1 MSRSRNKNQSNCSRS
16 LCHAL
21 AVTSLSLISSSAFAV
36 DKQLSSRD
44 YTQLPRA
51 DYLHYVNQNDEG
63 GVAGIN
69 CTDCSNDDVN
79 MCQAGCV
86 ECNIDGVFCDCAE
99 EALPTGGPC
108 DSTSDCSQGLICC
121 TNCGTAGLC
130 VIPCGQACFDTTD
143 CDDGN
148 ACTSDICQNNL
159 TCTHEFIDCADDSPC
174 TIDFCDTVIGCQH
187 PLRDCDDMDNCT
199 LNGCDEITGDC
210 VFTQNCC
217 MTNDDCDD
225 NNSCP
230 NDTCDMGTGM
240 CVFNNP
246 PCSVCNDNSDCND
259 GSNCTQ
265 DLCTGGFCENPLTCV
280 PIDPACFSAACIND
294 MCDLVATNCDDGNPC
309 TEDSCMNGC
318 IHTPIV
324 GCGGPECVD
333 DIDCDDSNDC
343 SIDTCDMGTCVRT
356 PTDVGCDDGNPCT
369 TNDACVAG
377 ICVGTEPTNCDDG
390 DPCTVDTCEEAGG
403 VGCVNTPTDC
413 ECVTDDQCN
422 DGTECT
428 SEFCNNGTCSYID
441 YCAEQCGGGETCC
454 ADTTSPGCSDVT
466 CCESVCSYDG
476 FCCDSEWDAICVSEA
491 QSDPNCGCVGCGDST
506 NNCCTASPDASP
518 SCSDETC
525 CESVCLGDSFC
536 CETEWDGL
544 CAEAAEFDPNCNCG
558 FSDCGD
564 STNDCCSVNGTPSCS
579 DESCCECVCNIDP
592 FCCETAWDEFCVPI
606 AACNCADDCGTCG
619 LECCADTD
627 CDDGSACTHDYCDA
641 GICLYDPITGGT
653 AGGAIECDGNLC
665 TVDDSCNDGVCNP
678 GMETTSC
685 PSDPNPCMENACN
698 PLTGLCES
706 TPLDGVPCSDGNPC
720 TQDEMCVMGTC
731 TSPAVDCDD
740 GIDCTVDTC
749 DAMLGCLHTADNTT
763 CDDGLP
769 CTADVCCGGDD
780 SPGEC
785 LKSTGCINP
794 PVDGGPA
801 GMVECDGNLC
811 TLDDSCNDGV
821 CIPGTMMMG
830 CPADANPC
838 TDEVC
843 NPMTGLCEIVNDNTN
858 LCSDNS
864 ACTTMDAC
872 VNGVCIGSVPPNC
885 DDGFACTTDT
895 CSALAGC
902 MHTPNNAACDD
913 GDACTTDICDLAV
926 GCVNPCTDEID
937 PVPTG
942 GCPAAMITVECDQPV
957 PPFDPAFTD
966 NCDPMLQYEAIS
978 TIAPGNCPQEESI
991 SRSKTAIDSCGNS
1004 TTCSQVVSVVD
1015 TTPPVVTNCPEEV
1028 TYECSDPFPGFDPV
1042 FTDNCDT
1049 MLVPTGDCVVSPGKC
1064 LQESATSC
1072 IRGVAD
1078 DCGNPAIC
1086 ETVFYKVDTTPPV
1099 VTCQAVVVARCNS
1112 DGGVPVNEV
1121 WVPDGQAIDNCD
1133 ESVPVSDNRP
1143 TEGVYPVSC
1152 DGPGTFITFTAEDD
1166 CGNVGTCVTEVRVTG
1181 GMCCPTITDTDLK
1194 LLATDLDLRQDTDG
1208 PTTTKARFD
1217 VWNQN
1222 EVRFSGTERCITCWD
1237 ETLISNYLAPHLL
1250 LQNLQ
1255 TDKGK
1260 ARIQNEASTV
1270 CPESS
1275 DSALLGVAIREYQFL
1290 GDPNVSMRSAVTLV
1304 GMGEQEA
1311 RIQYDPPSDT
1321 EEAFGGDSGFTIS
1334 DIVDG
1339 NQQAADNP
1347 RSRSF
1352 NAGAIAGGGV
1362 SPNRASTTAKGSLII
1377 WPVIE
1382 VKWDAYGTLIQD
1394 TFITVLNDFPADV
1407 EVQFYQVNGDAPLD
1421 PVFDEDTDDLIE
1433 RAHPGWN
1440 NSDYKIRLTDDESAY
1455 WSVATGWPKG
1465 VSPLSVLDPG
1475 NPNGRPDP
1483 DPSNPGGRV
1492 IRGFLL
1498 AWAVNVDGEEIRWN
1512 HLKGHAVGVRYDQ
1525 GTTFDYSPWSFA
1537 VVSGVPQG
1545 AQSDGDAGS
1554 LRLDGSEYDYAPET
1568 LLFDFFAA
1576 GSQAMSHP
1584 DVRE

>member
-36 DKQLSSRD
+36 DKQGSSRD
-44 YTQLPRA
+44 YAQLTRA

-69 CTDCSNDDVN
+69 CDDCENDDVN

-86 ECNIDGVFCDCAE
+86 ECNIDGGFCGCVE
-99 EALPTGGPC
+99 EALPTTGPC
-108 DSTSDCSQGLICC
+108 DASTDCSPGLICC

-130 VIPCGQACFDTTD
+130 VVPCGQACFDTTD

-148 ACTSDICQNNL
+148 ACTVDICQNNL
-159 TCTHEFIDCADDSPC
+159 TCAYENIVCDDMSPC
-174 TIDFCDTVIGCQH
+174 TNDFCDNVIGCQF
-187 PLRDCDDMDNCT
+187 PLIPCDDMDDCT
-199 LNGCDEITGDC
+199 LDGCDEITGAC
-210 VFTQNCC
+210 VFTNNCC
-217 MTNDDCDD
+217 MSDDDCDD
-225 NNSCP
+225 NNGCP
-230 NDTCDMGTGM
+230 NDSCDLNTNT
-240 CVFNNP
+240 CVFNDP
-246 PCSVCNDNSDCND
+246 PCSGCIDAADCDDDSD
-259 GSNCTQ
+259 CTQ
-265 DLCTGGFCENPLTCV
+265 DLCVAGICTNELTCV
-280 PIDPACFSAACIND
+280 PINPACLVAACEND
-294 MCDLVATNCDDGNPC
+294 
-309 TEDSCMNGC
+309 
-318 IHTPIV
+318 
-324 GCGGPECVD
+324 
-333 DIDCDDSNDC
+333 
-343 SIDTCDMGTCVRT
+343 
-356 PTDVGCDDGNPCT
+356 
-369 TNDACVAG
+369 
-377 ICVGTEPTNCDDG
+377 ICVVNPRDCDDG
-390 DPCTVDTCEEAGG
+390 DPCTIDSCEEAGG
-403 VGCVNTPTDC
+403 VGCVNTLDPICAECTDNDDC
-413 ECVTDDQCN
+413 EDFNACTSDQCDN
-422 DGTECT
+422 GICINMDFCGPVCGLQGGNCCESTSGTTGCL
-428 SEFCNNGTCSYID
+428 
-441 YCAEQCGGGETCC
+441 
-454 ADTTSPGCSDVT
+454 DTT
-466 CCESVCSYDG
+466 CCESVCSA
-476 FCCDSEWDAICVSEA
+476 DSY
-491 QSDPNCGCVGCGDST
+491 
-506 NNCCTASPDASP
+506 
-518 SCSDETC
+518 
-525 CESVCLGDSFC
+525 C
-536 CETEWDGL
+536 CETEWDNI
-544 CAEAAEFDPNCNCG
+544 CAEAAFANPNCICASCG
-558 FSDCGD
+558 GSD
-564 STNDCCSVNGTPSCS
+564 NDCCSSNDSPYCNE
-579 DESCCECVCNIDP
+579 ESCCSCVCDLDSY
-592 FCCETAWDEFCVPI
+592 CCETEWDEFC
-606 AACNCADDCGTCG
+606 AEEATCECADACNNQCDASI
-619 LECCADTD
+619 LECCEDSD
-627 CDDGSACTHDYCDA
+627 CDDGLACTMDTCTFSPGNNLHTCVN
-641 GICLYDPITGGT
+641 DPITGGT
-653 AGGAIECDGNLC
+653 AGGGIECDGDLC
-665 TVDDSCNDGVCNP
+665 TIDDSCNDGVCNP
-678 GMETTSC
+678 GMETMSC
-685 PSDPNPCMENACN
+685 PSDPNPCMESACN
-698 PLTGLCES
+698 PLTGMCES

-720 TQDEMCVMGTC
+720 TEDEMCVMGSC

-749 DAMLGCLHTADNTT
+749 DAMLGCLHTADNTV

-794 PVDGGPA
+794 PADGGPA
-801 GMVECDGNLC
+801 GMIECDGNLC
-811 TLDDSCNDGV
+811 TIDDSCSDGI
-821 CIPGTMMMG
+821 CIPGTEMVA
-830 CPADANPC
+830 CPDDNNPC

-843 NPMTGLCEIVNDNTN
+843 NPLTGTCTSVNDDTNTCNDNN
-858 LCSDNS
+858 LC
-864 ACTTMDAC
+864 TMVDSCVSGAC
-872 VNGVCIGSVPPNC
+872 VGTVPDAC
-885 DDGFACTTDT
+885 DDGIACTVDS

-902 MHTPNNAACDD
+902 QHTPDNAACDD

-957 PPFDPAFTD
+957 PAFDPPFTD
-966 NCDPMLQYEAIS
+966 NCDTMLEFVAIS
-978 TIAPGNCPQEESI
+978 TPAPGNCPQEGSI
-991 SRSKTAIDSCGNS
+991 SRSKTAIDNCDNSASCA
-1004 TTCSQVVSVVD
+1004 QVVNIVD
-1015 TTPPVVTNCPEEV
+1015 TTPPVVGNCPEEV
-1028 TYECSDPFPGFDPV
+1028 TYECSDPFPGFNPT

-1049 MLVPTGDCVVSPGKC
+1049 MLMPTGDCVVVAGDCP
-1064 LQESATSC
+1064 QENTTTCSLGAT
-1072 IRGVAD
+1072 D
-1078 DCGNPAIC
+1078 DCGNLAGC
-1086 ETVFYKVDTTPPV
+1086 TTVFHKVDTTPPV

-1237 ETLISNYLAPHLL
+1237 ETLISNYGPIANHLI

-1347 RSRSF
+1347 RSPSF

-1394 TFITVLNDFPADV
+1394 TFISVLNDFPADV

-1440 NSDYKIRLTDDESAY
+1440 NSDYKIRLTDDESTY

-1584 DVRE
+1584 DIRE